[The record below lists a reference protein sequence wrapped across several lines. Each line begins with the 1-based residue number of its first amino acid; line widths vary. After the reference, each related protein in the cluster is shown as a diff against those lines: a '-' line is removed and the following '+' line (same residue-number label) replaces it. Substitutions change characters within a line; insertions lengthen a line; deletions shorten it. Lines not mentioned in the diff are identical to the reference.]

1 MKPEI
6 KGKIEETVLD
16 VLRNADLEEM
26 TEFKVREAASERL
39 GIDLSGKECRSFVR
53 NLVEYFLLSTADEA
67 QQSQSVREETKEVVR
82 EQQEVRVV
90 NKEVYDDGDR
100 HICELSKKRSVTV
113 QDFRGKT
120 MVSIREFYL
129 KDGKRVHTAKGI
141 SLPAEQWSNF
151 KKSVPAIEEAIRKME
166 SRSRSKLDDKKSED
180 TSYPVTSLPPCET
193 FPAEIVRLDGKNYQC
208 WAQNIELMLKQ
219 LNIAYVLFEPCP
231 SIMLGREASTEEITR
246 AKAAEQK
253 WMNDDRMCRHNILS
267 SLSDYLLNL
276 YSKKPTTAKELWE
289 ELKLLHLYEEFGT
302 KRSQVKKYIE
312 FQMVEE
318 KPILEQVQE
327 LNCIADKIAAAGML
341 IEENF
346 HVSVIISK
354 LPLSWK
360 DISIKLMFE
369 EHLPFWMLMRRLKV
383 EEELRMQDKQGMP
396 NPVSNNLAGKAV
408 PRMRD
413 ARPQVCYTCGK
424 KGHSYRQCYSKKV
437 DKEINGKRDK
447 DNGSTP
453 AITEVNM
460 VDGAING

>member
-100 HICELSKKRSVTV
+100 HICERSVTV

-302 KRSQVKKYIE
+302 KRSQV
-312 FQMVEE
+312 
-318 KPILEQVQE
+318 
-327 LNCIADKIAAAGML
+327 
-341 IEENF
+341 
-346 HVSVIISK
+346 
-354 LPLSWK
+354 
-360 DISIKLMFE
+360 
-369 EHLPFWMLMRRLKV
+369 